1 MTYRRSLPIALTA
14 ALALGAAACSASA
27 EPGWTY
33 APVPSP
39 TPVPSA
45 AASPSEG
52 ASPSAAASPSPS
64 GGEPSAAPSA
74 AASAVTD
81 ETLVTVVAQ
90 GIKWTQASYGAPAD
104 EPFRLELDNQDAGI
118 PHNVSIRDATNT
130 ELFKSA
136 PDLTG
141 IAKQTY
147 DVSPIAAGT
156 YKLIC
161 TLHPTM
167 TAELTVGA

>member
-1 MTYRRSLPIALTA
+1 MTHRRSRSIILSAT
-14 ALALGAAACSASA
+14 LALGAAACSATA

-45 AASPSEG
+45 AAAPSG
-52 ASPSAAASPSPS
+52 AASPSPS
-64 GGEPSAAPSA
+64 PGESSVAPSA
-74 AASAVTD
+74 AASSVTD

-90 GIKWTQASYGAPAD
+90 GIKFSQASYGAPAD
-104 EPFRLELDNQDAGI
+104 EPFRLELDNRDAGI
-118 PHNVSIRDATNT
+118 AHNVSIRDQTNT
-130 ELFKSA
+130 ELFKSS

-141 IAKQTY
+141 VAKQTY

-161 TLHPTM
+161 TLHPTI
-167 TAELTVGA
+167 TAEFTVGA